1 MKKTWAIFIQPIK
14 NKEINYT
21 RHTLIYY
28 ELGFLKSKRNN
39 YLKYQI
45 CGLKGIK
52 NVIIIIYAHNIFKIQ
67 AHSIENETDN

>member
-1 MKKTWAIFIQPIK
+1 MKWTEKLIIIFTHQ
-14 NKEINYT
+14 
-21 RHTLIYY
+21 LIYIIIIKFK
-28 ELGFLKSKRNN
+28 ELHN